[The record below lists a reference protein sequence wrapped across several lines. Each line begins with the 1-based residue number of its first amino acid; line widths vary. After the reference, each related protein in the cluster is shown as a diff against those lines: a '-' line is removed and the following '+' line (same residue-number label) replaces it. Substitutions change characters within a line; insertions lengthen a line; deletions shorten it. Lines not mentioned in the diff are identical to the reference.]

1 MGYPNY
7 AQRLF
12 RYHPLLVGLHW
23 MLELPIVAMLCA
35 GLLLLALM
43 QDVDPHK
50 IGLLMIHMAG
60 EWSSSP

>member
-1 MGYPNY
+1 MGYPNC
-7 AQRLF
+7 AA
-12 RYHPLLVGLHW
+12 PLSLSSASGRAHW
-23 MLELPIVAMLCA
+23 ILELPIVAMLCT

-50 IGLLMIHMAG
+50 IGLLMIHMVG

>member
-7 AQRLF
+7 AQRLL

-23 MLELPIVAMLCA
+23 MLELPIVAMLCT

-43 QDVDPHK
+43 QDIDPHK
-50 IGLLMIHMAG
+50 IGLLMIHMAV